1 MKKLSLLAVSMAAI
15 LAGCNSSSSSSGGD
29 NGGGETEISGRFI
42 DAAVE
47 GMYYTTSSGK
57 SGVTGVEGEFDATST
72 DTITFY
78 IGGENGLKV
87 GAASARDVL
96 TPFEAAGKY
105 NRALNLAI
113 LLQSIDNHFGT
124 AGNGLI
130 SIPDELKFPDAETLE
145 EIGFINLDSRATVI
159 DFLDFLG
166 LAANE
171 IADETEALAHME
183 DAFGSMARGSDAD
196 NPFSKKD
203 GKFVRNISVTQYD
216 TTNQGF
222 TFVHA
227 DKMLENELFHQTRG
241 MSFMDLQL
249 TQANL
254 VILEGSNDTTF
265 SSGAASE
272 YLNCIASGG
281 EFVHDSNGTDNE
293 CHGGN
298 LDGNYTLTGNKFHYN
313 LLNPYEAE
321 EENLVMPWAEIEG
334 RTMMPLSASTIKELN
349 HYSAEK
355 LVDDADEEDKDEG
368 LEFWQIETASGSYD
382 PVTGV
387 YTEIMKKDQLSGTGC
402 DQDIDSCP
410 SYRQT
415 ESVSFWY
422 EVDKAG
428 EERYV
433 DFKGTWEDK
442 QTCDNGEVATMK
454 LVFDATGATVSGTEC
469 NGNAAVDLDEESYTY
484 AELADIDY
492 WWFNQSGRESQAT
505 LTELNTV
512 VRFCDVD
519 DYKPGDACD
528 INDQFFVKWE
538 YQPAG
543 TDWDEG
549 LLIRTKMTTSGN
561 IASTSSMQK
570 ISK

>member
-1 MKKLSLLAVSMAAI
+1 MKKLSLLAASMAVI

-29 NGGGETEISGRFI
+29 EEDTEFSGRFI

-57 SGVTGVEGEFDATST
+57 SGITGVEGEFDATST

-113 LLQSIDNHFGT
+113 LLQSIDNHFGSSS
-124 AGNGLI
+124 NDLI
-130 SIPDELKFPDAETLE
+130 SIPDALISPDQETLE
-145 EIGFINLDSRATVI
+145 EIRFINLDSRETVL
-159 DFLDFLG
+159 DFLDFMG
-166 LAANE
+166 VEDSE
-171 IADETEALAHME
+171 IAQEKDALAHME
-183 DAFGSMARGSDAD
+183 DAFGSMDRGSDGA
-196 NPFSKKD
+196 NPFSEKN
-203 GKFVRNISVTQYD
+203 GKFVRNISVTQYE
-216 TTNQGF
+216 TRNNYTY
-222 TFVHA
+222 VHA
-227 DKMLENELFHQTRG
+227 DKMLKDELFHQTRG
-241 MSFMDLQL
+241 MSFMDLKL
-249 TQANL
+249 TQENL

-265 SSGAASE
+265 SNDAASE
-272 YLNCIASGG
+272 YLTCISEGG
-281 EFVHDSNGTDNE
+281 DFEYDSNGNTCSGQPAQTD
-293 CHGGN
+293 
-298 LDGNYTLTGNKFHYN
+298 DKFRLTGSFAYN
-313 LLNPYEAE
+313 LLNPYEADE
-321 EENLVMPWAEIEG
+321 KDSDMPWAEIEG
-334 RTMMPLSASTIKELN
+334 RTLMPLSASTIKELN
-349 HYSAEK
+349 HYSADN
-355 LVDDADEEDKDEG
+355 LVDDADEEDKEDG
-368 LEFWQIETASGSYD
+368 HEFWQIETASGSYD

-387 YTEIMKKDQLSGTGC
+387 YTEIMKKTQLDGRGC
-402 DQDIDSCP
+402 DQYMTSCHP
-410 SYRQT
+410 YRQT

-422 EVDKAG
+422 EVDQSG

-469 NGNAAVDLDEESYTY
+469 KDNAAVDLDEESYTY

-492 WWFNQSGRESQAT
+492 WWFNQAGRESQAT
-505 LTELNTV
+505 LTEMNTV

-519 DYKPGDACD
+519 DYTPGDACD

-561 IASTSSMQK
+561 IASTSTMQK

>member
-1 MKKLSLLAVSMAAI
+1 MKKLSLLAVSMAVI
-15 LAGCNSSSSSSGGD
+15 LAGCNSSSSSSGG
-29 NGGGETEISGRFI
+29 GEEESDVTGRFI

-57 SGVTGVEGEFDATST
+57 SGITGVEGEFDATST

-113 LLQSIDNHFGT
+113 LLQSVDNHFGT
-124 AGNGLI
+124 SGNGLI
-130 SIPDELKFPDAETLE
+130 SIPDVLKSPDAETLE
-145 EIGFINLDSRATVI
+145 EIGFINLDSRTTVI

-166 LAANE
+166 LDESE
-171 IADETEALAHME
+171 IADEEEALAHME
-183 DAFGSMARGSDAD
+183 DAFGSMDRGSNDT
-196 NPFSKKD
+196 NPFSEKN
-203 GKFVRNISVTQYD
+203 GKFVRNISVTQYE
-216 TTNQGF
+216 TRNNYTY
-222 TFVHA
+222 VHA

-249 TQANL
+249 TQEDL

-265 SSGAASE
+265 SNNAASD
-272 YLNCIASGG
+272 YLTCISSGG
-281 EFVHDSNGTDNE
+281 EFEYVDNGQNTCNDQPAHTDPQFQ
-293 CHGGN
+293 
-298 LDGNYTLTGNKFHYN
+298 LTSRFAYN
-313 LLNPYEAE
+313 LLNPYEADE
-321 EENLVMPWAEIEG
+321 KDFDMPWAEIEG
-334 RTMMPLSASTIKELN
+334 RTLMPLSASTIKELN

-355 LVDDADEEDKDEG
+355 LVNDADEEDREEG
-368 LEFWQIETASGSYD
+368 YEFWQFETASGSYD

-387 YTEIMKKDQLSGTGC
+387 YTEIMKKTQLDGEGC
-402 DQDIDSCP
+402 DQDMTSCHP
-410 SYRQT
+410 YRQT

-442 QTCDNGEVATMK
+442 QTCENGEVATMK
-454 LVFDATGATVSGTEC
+454 LVFDATGVAVSGTEC

-492 WWFNQSGRESQAT
+492 WWFNQAGRESQAT

-519 DYKPGDACD
+519 DYNPGDACN

-561 IASTSSMQK
+561 IASTSTMQK